1 VILYKCQLFWRC
13 GVTIELSLN
22 YFGGVVILCYGH
34 LFDRMMIGLLF
45 WFMFCFVLMFQ
56 YFCLVSPEFDSPF

>member
-22 YFGGVVILCYGH
+22 YFGGVVIHILVYV
-34 LFDRMMIGLLF
+34 LFCIDVS
-45 WFMFCFVLMFQ
+45 MFLS
-56 YFCLVSPEFDSPF
+56 CLSGI